1 MLESSWESRYLHFS
15 LEQIQLNAQ
24 NPSNWE
30 EANESLQV
38 FPHWETPE
46 LACSNSRQVVLLSHP
61 ISKQSTWICDSNLAR
76 AQIEHQLWLKHPSA
90 RQAKLQAGTGF
101 RQQPQSRARLKL
113 LMGSLT
119 LQPFYCCYLLR
130 QPIQDTYS
138 CSKLQF
144 RLLAQWYLT
153 GHFKQ
158 HKLLENVSFYH
169 LCTEVLWFGHTN
181 QPPCATPT
189 NCCTPVLTHLCSA
202 QCHCYPQQ
210 LQNGFQHQGLLLSS
224 SELSRNILLAEGLR
238 AQESIFHRNNQKKTS
253 KSTLI
258 GAEDSFLGSSSGLEQ
273 NALKV
278 ASITIAFKI
287 KFNISFLKLTSL

>member
-1 MLESSWESRYLHFS
+1 MKAYKFSHTEKPQSWPAVTPDRWYCSVTQYPNKALESVTVTLPGHRY
-15 LEQIQLNAQ
+15 
-24 NPSNWE
+24 
-30 EANESLQV
+30 
-38 FPHWETPE
+38 
-46 LACSNSRQVVLLSHP
+46 
-61 ISKQSTWICDSNLAR
+61 STSSGWNTL
-76 AQIEHQLWLKHPSA
+76 SA
-90 RQAKLQAGTGF
+90 RQAKLQAGAGF

-158 HKLLENVSFYH
+158 HKLLENTSFYH

-189 NCCTPVLTHLCSA
+189 NCCTPVLTHLRSA
-202 QCHCYPQQ
+202 QFHCYPQQ